1 MRPATFAL
9 AVAWAAGVGGAACG
23 NSQAP
28 AARLEARVSRLNAE
42 TTRFDAPATAVRCGH
57 SKPGGLLLQGSEG
70 GNGVLVW
77 IRSRDSIAAGE
88 FPLLARG
95 DSSSTHGA
103 TVAVRFMVGDL
114 AHGLTL
120 DSGGLSLAPAAGVLS
135 ASARGSGVEVGGQG
149 RVALEASFTSV
160 PLGSDTVPCQV
171 RP

>member
-1 MRPATFAL
+1 
-9 AVAWAAGVGGAACG
+9 V
-23 NSQAP
+23 
-28 AARLEARVSRLNAE
+28 
-42 TTRFDAPATAVRCGH
+42 
-57 SKPGGLLLQGSEG
+57 LQGSEG

-77 IRSRDSIAAGE
+77 IRSGDSIAAGV
-88 FPLLARG
+88 FSLLARG
-95 DSSSTHGA
+95 DSTSTHGA

-120 DSGGLSLAPAAGVLS
+120 DSGEVSLSSAGSVLS
-135 ASARGSGVEVGGQG
+135 AAASGSGVEVGGRG